1 MQKLSILSFVLLLFA
16 AATISSCSSISDK
29 DFEVNGVKFR
39 MIAVEGGSFMMG
51 ATPGQGEDARENEKP
66 AHKVTVD
73 DFLIGET
80 EVTQELWFAVMGNN
94 PSYFKSDEGNLPV
107 ENVSWN
113 EVQVF
118 IKKLNVITGQRFRLP
133 FEAEWEYAARG
144 GKKSTDKKY
153 SGSDD
158 IDEVAWYKDNAEGKT
173 HAVASKKAN
182 ELGIYDMSGNVWE
195 WCEDW
200 YGEFT
205 EEEQINPQGSLSGE
219 NLIKGSSWYNDTNKS
234 HISFRQNM
242 KADIKT
248 NSFGFRLLLTK
259 KNFN

>member
-1 MQKLSILSFVLLLFA
+1 MKIINILYVVLVLFTI
-16 AATISSCSSISDK
+16 ATISSCSSISDQ

-51 ATPGQGEDARENEKP
+51 ATPGQGEDARDNEKP

-73 DFLIGET
+73 DFYIGET
-80 EVTQELWFAVMGNN
+80 EVTQDLWFAVMGNN

-113 EVQVF
+113 DVQTF
-118 IKKLNVITGQRFRLP
+118 IKKLNVITGQHFRLP

-153 SGSDD
+153 AGSDD
-158 IDEVAWYKDNAEGKT
+158 VDDVAWHKDNSKGVT
-173 HAVASKKAN
+173 HAVASKRAN

-200 YGEFT
+200 YGDYSED
-205 EEEQINPQGSLSGE
+205 ELVNPQGAIEGKDVVTKGGGWYKFDDEIDRWRPSYRDKGE
-219 NLIKGSSWYNDTNKS
+219 MDYKS
-234 HISFRQNM
+234 ING
-242 KADIKT
+242 
-248 NSFGFRLLLTK
+248 GFRLSL
-259 KNFN
+259 

>member
-1 MQKLSILSFVLLLFA
+1 MKKLNILSAGLALFA
-16 AATISSCSSISDK
+16 AATISSCSSISDQ
-29 DFEVNGVKFR
+29 EYEINGVKFK

-51 ATPGQGEDARENEKP
+51 ATPGQGDDARENEKP

-94 PSYFKSDEGNLPV
+94 PSHLKSDEGNLPV

-113 EVQVF
+113 DVQTF
-118 IKKLNVITGQRFRLP
+118 IKKLNEITGLQFRLP

-153 SGSDD
+153 AGSDD
-158 IDEVAWYKDNAEGKT
+158 IDEVAWYKDNAGGKT

-195 WCEDW
+195 WCED
-200 YGEFT
+200 
-205 EEEQINPQGSLSGE
+205 LSGDY
-219 NLIKGSSWYNDTNKS
+219 LSISSNMRGGDYRNAPN
-234 HISFRQNM
+234 IERVSFRYIL
-242 KADIKT
+242 KVGDKGD
-248 NSFGFRLLLTK
+248 FLGVRLAIE
-259 KNFN
+259 

>member
-1 MQKLSILSFVLLLFA
+1 MKKLNILSAGLALFA
-16 AATISSCSSISDK
+16 AATISSCSSISDQ
-29 DFEVNGVKFR
+29 EYEINGVKFK

-94 PSYFKSDEGNLPV
+94 PSHFKSDEGNLPV

-113 EVQVF
+113 DVQTF
-118 IKKLNVITGQRFRLP
+118 IKKLNEITGQQFRLP

-144 GKKSTDKKY
+144 GEKSTDKKY
-153 SGSDD
+153 AGSDD

-173 HAVASKKAN
+173 HAVATKKAN

-195 WCEDW
+195 WCEELTGN
-200 YGEFT
+200 YEKM
-205 EEEQINPQGSLSGE
+205 EV
-219 NLIKGSSWYNDTNKS
+219 
-234 HISFRQNM
+234 NM
-242 KADIKT
+242 RGGAYVNTKDILRVSQRFEYLAS
-248 NSFGFRLLLTK
+248 NNQPMVGFRLLFTR
-259 KNFN
+259 

>member
-1 MQKLSILSFVLLLFA
+1 MILELFKTYNMKINILSLGLAVIVS
-16 AATISSCSSISDK
+16 ATISSCSSISDQE
-29 DFEVNGVKFR
+29 FEVNGVKFK

-94 PSYFKSDEGNLPV
+94 PSHFKSDEGNLPV

-113 EVQVF
+113 DVQDF
-118 IKKLNVITGQRFRLP
+118 IKKLNEITGLQFRLP
-133 FEAEWEYAARG
+133 FEAEWEYTARG

-153 SGSDD
+153 AGSDN
-158 IDEVAWYKDNAEGKT
+158 IDKVAWYKDNSENKT

-182 ELGIYDMSGNVWE
+182 ELGIFDMSGNVWE
-195 WCEDW
+195 LCQDYYYSDNGYRTVIRGTAILSPVEW
-200 YGEFT
+200 Y
-205 EEEQINPQGSLSGE
+205 
-219 NLIKGSSWYNDTNKS
+219 
-234 HISFRQNM
+234 SFRYVYPIN
-242 KADIKT
+242 KPILT
-248 NSFGFRLLLTK
+248 VGFRLSL
-259 KNFN
+259 

>member
-1 MQKLSILSFVLLLFA
+1 MKIFYYLFGGIIILASLTMVSCNNKAPLSD
-16 AATISSCSSISDK
+16 T

-80 EVTQELWFAVMGNN
+80 EVTQALWFAVMGNN
-94 PSYFKSDEGNLPV
+94 PSHFKSDQGNFPV

-113 EVQVF
+113 DVQTF
-118 IKKLNVITGQRFRLP
+118 IKKLNEITGQQFRLP

-153 SGSDD
+153 AGSDD
-158 IDEVAWYKDNAEGKT
+158 VDEVAWYKDNAGGKT
-173 HAVASKKAN
+173 HAVASKRAN

-200 YGEFT
+200 YGEYETT
-205 EEEQINPQGSLSGE
+205 ELVNPQGAVSGDK
-219 NLIKGSSWYNDTNKS
+219 IVMRGDSWYNGES
-234 HISFRQNM
+234 RVSFRRGYRPNTQGP
-242 KADIKT
+242 DY
-248 NSFGFRLLLTK
+248 GFRIVL
-259 KNFN
+259 

>member
-1 MQKLSILSFVLLLFA
+1 MDNVFKLVLALFLT
-16 AATISSCSSISDK
+16 ATISSCNRVSDQE
-29 DFEVNGVKFR
+29 FEVNGVKFK

-51 ATPGQGEDARENEKP
+51 ATPGQGDDARENEKP

-94 PSYFKSDEGNLPV
+94 PSVFKYKAGNYPV

-113 EVQVF
+113 DVHVF
-118 IKKLNVITGQRFRLP
+118 IKKLNEITCQQFRLP

-158 IDEVAWYKDNAEGKT
+158 IDEVAWYKDNAIGTT
-173 HAVASKKAN
+173 HAVATKKAN
-182 ELGIYDMSGNVWE
+182 ELGLYDMSGNVWE

-200 YGEFT
+200 YGNYT
-205 EEEQINPQGSLSGE
+205 GDEQYNQQGTLGRNE
-219 NLIKGSSWYNDTNKS
+219 MVMRGGSWYNLIN
-234 HISFRQNM
+234 ISGRRNY
-242 KADIKT
+242 KPETLGSDY
-248 NSFGFRLLLTK
+248 GFRLLI
-259 KNFN
+259 NN

>member
-16 AATISSCSSISDK
+16 AATISSCSSISDQ
-29 DFEVNGVKFR
+29 DFEVNGVRFR
-39 MIAVEGGSFMMG
+39 MIAVDGGSFMMG
-51 ATPGQGEDARENEKP
+51 ATPGQDEDARENEKP

-113 EVQVF
+113 DVQVF
-118 IKKLNVITGQRFRLP
+118 IKKLNEITGLQFRLP

-153 SGSDD
+153 AGSDD
-158 IDEVAWYKDNAEGKT
+158 VDEVAWYKDNAEGKT

-182 ELGIYDMSGNVWE
+182 ELGIYDMSGSVCE
-195 WCEDW
+195 WCENN
-200 YGEFT
+200 YGSEY
-205 EEEQINPQGSLSGE
+205 ESLS
-219 NLIKGSSWYNDTNKS
+219 IVKGSAIINNSS
-234 HISFRQNM
+234 ESIISGVCFLFSTQ
-242 KADIKT
+242 K
-248 NSFGFRLLLTK
+248 NSRNIGCRLVLIQ
-259 KNFN
+259 

>member
-1 MQKLSILSFVLLLFA
+1 MKKQNILSIGLAIFA
-16 AATISSCSSISDK
+16 AAAISSCSSISDQEF
-29 DFEVNGVKFR
+29 DVNGVKFK

-51 ATPGQGEDARENEKP
+51 ATPGQGADARENEKP

-94 PSYFKSDEGNLPV
+94 PSHFKNNEGNFPV

-113 EVQVF
+113 DVQVF
-118 IKKLNVITGQRFRLP
+118 IKKLNAITGQQFRLP

-153 SGSDD
+153 AGSDNV
-158 IDEVAWYKDNAEGKT
+158 DEVAWYKDNAGGKT
-173 HAVASKKAN
+173 HAVATKKPN

-195 WCEDW
+195 WCEGHSADNQKLTSHMRGSA
-200 YGEFT
+200 YHNAA
-205 EEEQINPQGSLSGE
+205 QIERITLRYTYPVATRDYSVGL
-219 NLIKGSSWYNDTNKS
+219 
-234 HISFRQNM
+234 
-242 KADIKT
+242 
-248 NSFGFRLLLTK
+248 RLAL
-259 KNFN
+259 